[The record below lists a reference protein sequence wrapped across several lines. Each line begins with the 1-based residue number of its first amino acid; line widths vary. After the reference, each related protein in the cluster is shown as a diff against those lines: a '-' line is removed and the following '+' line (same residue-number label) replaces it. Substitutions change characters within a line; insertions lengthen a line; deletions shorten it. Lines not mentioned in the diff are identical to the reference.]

1 MVRWLQ
7 GRYGRILL
15 WGSLCLVLQQ
25 VSVPYVLDVSGFEE
39 TGASLLHLQSGLL
52 LAIAMLDRDRWVLF
66 GSYAITTLGW
76 GVRAW
81 MLSYDGFAFLTAPL
95 VMLGNFS
102 WTVLCAYW
110 MGWPRAPGHARVQR
124 RDLARFA
131 LIGLLVF
138 PAGITLLGTI
148 ASLHSSVQQQT
159 SWAMQVWFA
168 KFFGVTVLT
177 FPLVLAWGERDQP
190 SNNRASVGLLWPL
203 LLAFVVAASVL
214 LTRQVRGAFSMPGEN
229 GMVLMDYRFTLF
241 AVVAW
246 CMLRLRPRYSMPLL
260 SAVMFLLVC
269 VLARTADHGGTP
281 IGFINMAHLA
291 LELSI
296 LLIAMLYYLVIS
308 RDGRE
313 LSHRLIVE
321 ARRDNATGL
330 PNLKALMDRVRASPP
345 KRLEIGYLLL
355 DQVDS
360 LRTGFGLDTQVAAM
374 KAVATRIADMVE
386 PYYVGTGQFAL
397 LPLDNGKDWGGDLWE
412 NLIARVEQAEVE
424 AGGQR
429 LRLLPYMGVARYA
442 DATGEKVDA
451 ALLAASQLAFDARR
465 HSEVRPLYEQQ
476 ESAGLHDLQRQQ
488 MYDAAEALACLRNE
502 RVVLYFQA
510 IRAIGAH
517 EPASPGPVSRLHGEV
532 LCRLRDPAGGLIMPA
547 RFLHPIE
554 AAGRGVE
561 LDLAVLSALFRQLRA
576 APHALPHCER
586 LGINLTGQ
594 SLASASFREKL
605 RELLADSPL
614 PLSRLCFE
622 ITETA
627 AISNTV
633 VASRLLDEL
642 RAQGCSIA
650 IDDFGVGMQSF
661 ERLKELPLDVIK
673 IDGSFIRNVAQRGTD
688 YALVQASV
696 AVAKAFGARTVA
708 EFVEDQATV
717 DCLRELGVDFIQ
729 GYLVSKPRP
738 LGEALSEVAEG
749 AR

>member
-1 MVRWLQ
+1 
-7 GRYGRILL
+7 
-15 WGSLCLVLQQ
+15 
-25 VSVPYVLDVSGFEE
+25 
-39 TGASLLHLQSGLL
+39 
-52 LAIAMLDRDRWVLF
+52 
-66 GSYAITTLGW
+66 
-76 GVRAW
+76 
-81 MLSYDGFAFLTAPL
+81 
-95 VMLGNFS
+95 
-102 WTVLCAYW
+102 
-110 MGWPRAPGHARVQR
+110 
-124 RDLARFA
+124 
-131 LIGLLVF
+131 
-138 PAGITLLGTI
+138 
-148 ASLHSSVQQQT
+148 
-159 SWAMQVWFA
+159 
-168 KFFGVTVLT
+168 
-177 FPLVLAWGERDQP
+177 
-190 SNNRASVGLLWPL
+190 
-203 LLAFVVAASVL
+203 
-214 LTRQVRGAFSMPGEN
+214 
-229 GMVLMDYRFTLF
+229 
-241 AVVAW
+241 
-246 CMLRLRPRYSMPLL
+246 
-260 SAVMFLLVC
+260 
-269 VLARTADHGGTP
+269 
-281 IGFINMAHLA
+281 
-291 LELSI
+291 
-296 LLIAMLYYLVIS
+296 
-308 RDGRE
+308 
-313 LSHRLIVE
+313 
-321 ARRDNATGL
+321 
-330 PNLKALMDRVRASPP
+330 
-345 KRLEIGYLLL
+345 
-355 DQVDS
+355 
-360 LRTGFGLDTQVAAM
+360 
-374 KAVATRIADMVE
+374 
-386 PYYVGTGQFAL
+386 
-397 LPLDNGKDWGGDLWE
+397 
-412 NLIARVEQAEVE
+412 
-424 AGGQR
+424 
-429 LRLLPYMGVARYA
+429 PYMGVAGYA

-510 IRAIGAH
+510 IRALGAD

-532 LCRLRDPAGGLIMPA
+532 LCRLRDPAGELIVPA

-561 LDLAVLSALFRQLRA
+561 LDLAVLNALFRQLRA

-594 SLASASFREKL
+594 SLTSTSFREKL

-729 GYLVSKPRP
+729 GYLVAKPRP
-738 LGEALSEVAEG
+738 LGEALSEVADG